1 MRSLSSLLLSILI
14 LGCGSQPSP
23 SSTISLNPN
32 AWNFLY
38 SAGVPGHPDPAGSG
52 WYFDFPSCGG
62 TAACS
67 VNYLVTPVDFNVFGG
82 HVSASLQITTTGSP
96 TFNYKL
102 APDNTCDNPAHVR
115 LFLQQKNDPLT
126 AQAEFYRWWSN
137 PTVYELAA
145 GSSTLNAPLIPDQ
158 WVSVLGKIGNS
169 SQRATDGFKTALR
182 NLGNVG
188 FTFGGGCFYGHGV
201 NVSNGTARF
210 TLMGYSIG
218 NQ

>member
-1 MRSLSSLLLSILI
+1 MRWLSFLLLSILL

-32 AWNFLY
+32 AWNFLH
-38 SAGVPGHPDPAGSG
+38 STGVPAHPRAAGSR

-62 TAACS
+62 TTACS
-67 VNYLVTPVDFNVFGG
+67 VNYLVTPVNLYVFGG
-82 HVSASLQITTTGSP
+82 HVTASLHITTTGSP
-96 TFNYKL
+96 IFNYKL

-126 AQAEFYRWWSN
+126 AHAEFYRWWSN
-137 PTVYELAA
+137 PTAYELAA

-169 SQRATDGFKTALR
+169 SQSAADGFNTALQ

-210 TLMGYSIG
+210 TLIEYSIG